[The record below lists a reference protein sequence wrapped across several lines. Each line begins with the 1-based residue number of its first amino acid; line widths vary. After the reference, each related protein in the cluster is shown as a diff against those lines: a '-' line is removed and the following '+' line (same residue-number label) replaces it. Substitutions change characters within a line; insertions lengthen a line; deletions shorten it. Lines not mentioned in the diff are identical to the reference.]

1 MKKAFRKAGNFF
13 QIIGGYFLALCC
25 LFGSLLFYND
35 STSKLETADKYIGF
49 ISSTK
54 ITNNPSNISGKY
66 NMNKNV
72 FSFTL
77 NGLNEILGIYNS
89 SQNYDSYL
97 TSMKVG
103 DQVKVYFKAKNTSQI
118 NIDVYQIEKGNTIIL
133 ELNDYTLRNKIGS
146 LIALIG
152 GIIIIIIQTKNIN
165 KTTK

>member
-1 MKKAFRKAGNFF
+1 
-13 QIIGGYFLALCC
+13 
-25 LFGSLLFYND
+25 
-35 STSKLETADKYIGF
+35 
-49 ISSTK
+49 
-54 ITNNPSNISGKY
+54 
-66 NMNKNV
+66 MNKNV

>member
-1 MKKAFRKAGNFF
+1 M
-13 QIIGGYFLALCC
+13 
-25 LFGSLLFYND
+25 D
-35 STSKLETADKYIGF
+35 
-49 ISSTK
+49 
-54 ITNNPSNISGKY
+54 
-66 NMNKNV
+66 KNV

-103 DQVKVYFKAKNTSQI
+103 DEVTVYFKAKNTSQI

-133 ELNDYTLRNKIGS
+133 ELNDYSLRNKIGS

-152 GIIIIIIQTKNIN
+152 GIVIIIIQTKNIN
-165 KTTK
+165 KTAK